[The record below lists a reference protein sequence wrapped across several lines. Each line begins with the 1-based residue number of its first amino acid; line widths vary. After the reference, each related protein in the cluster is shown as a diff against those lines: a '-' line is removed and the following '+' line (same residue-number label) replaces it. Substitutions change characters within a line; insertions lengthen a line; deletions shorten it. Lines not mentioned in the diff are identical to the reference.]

1 MSRNAFVTLNLP
13 APPKPEPKV
22 ATNGNGAKAVGSQS
36 GARLD
41 PAISFFSPDGT
52 RNIIRLIGNTTSEAE
67 RVDAQTAYAA
77 AAYAF
82 AAMRYRASRLAEP
95 PLIVVAVD
103 QEDGSENWI
112 PKHKLAPLLEEPAPD
127 YDMGELLFRTSIYID
142 RDGHALWVKDKNGLL
157 ETGQLTPY
165 SGAEFEVQSTRERLR
180 GRFKLKTARGE
191 VFKAPEDVIYFHE
204 VDPSSWLNGLSRLEV
219 FLGWLN
225 LGQVARATVRD
236 LLNNAVWP
244 SLVLQPDADW
254 NPDEKELNEFKAGAD
269 RYAQPGQRG
278 KPLTMLG
285 GGTATVVSARIKD
298 LIPEDILNRVE
309 SVCSAVFGI
318 PAIILQF
325 QVGMENSPWS
335 QMAEARRMCYEDT
348 IEPDLWRPF
357 EKRLTRQL
365 LRPMD
370 KDPTHFIRF
379 DTTEIRAL
387 QADQKGLAEVAD
399 LWGDNASLNEKRD
412 LLGLEPSDDPK
423 ADEIP
428 ALNPPPAL
436 PALGAPG
443 APPAPGAEP
452 DEEEPPAKRA
462 GLRVQHKRRDLWA
475 ALRADMAQRSEFE
488 WQVSA
493 MKQLDADRM
502 EVVRLANLHLAGAKA
517 DTPTPDQ
524 RRKFIAGVRVYLEGD
539 SQGKWEKLSR
549 PLIQKGAER
558 AMSALASDLGFSF
571 DLLRPE
577 LAKYVQREAGFLI
590 QSISKTTLQSV
601 RDVLA
606 RGIED
611 GLGAREIAKG
621 LEDLPAFTRER
632 ALLVARTEATR
643 VTNGAPTDALKE
655 RQAATGKKYRKR
667 WNTAGDDRVR
677 EEHAALDGETVDIDA
692 QFSNGLDAPGEP
704 NCRCVL
710 TYEEV
715 EA

>member
-1 MSRNAFVTLNLP
+1 
-13 APPKPEPKV
+13 
-22 ATNGNGAKAVGSQS
+22 
-36 GARLD
+36 
-41 PAISFFSPDGT
+41 
-52 RNIIRLIGNTTSEAE
+52 
-67 RVDAQTAYAA
+67 
-77 AAYAF
+77 
-82 AAMRYRASRLAEP
+82 
-95 PLIVVAVD
+95 
-103 QEDGSENWI
+103 
-112 PKHKLAPLLEEPAPD
+112 
-127 YDMGELLFRTSIYID
+127 
-142 RDGHALWVKDKNGLL
+142 
-157 ETGQLTPY
+157 
-165 SGAEFEVQSTRERLR
+165 
-180 GRFKLKTARGE
+180 
-191 VFKAPEDVIYFHE
+191 
-204 VDPSSWLNGLSRLEV
+204 V

-236 LLNNAVWP
+236 LLQNAVWP

-254 NPDEKELNEFKAGAD
+254 NPDDKELKEFKDSAEK
-269 RYAQPGQRG
+269 YARPGQRG

-285 GGTATVVSARIKD
+285 GGTATVVSARIRD

-309 SVCSAVFGI
+309 SVCSAIFGI
-318 PAIILQF
+318 PSIILQF

-348 IEPDLWRPF
+348 IEPLWREY

-365 LRPMD
+365 LRPVD
-370 KDPTHFIRF
+370 KDPTRMIRF

-387 QADQKGLAEVAD
+387 QVDQKGLAEVAD
-399 LWGDNASLNEKRD
+399 LWGANASLNEKRD

-428 ALNPPPAL
+428 ALRPPPVLPAFGDPGAL
-436 PALGAPG
+436 P
-443 APPAPGAEP
+443 PGAEP
-452 DEEEPPAKRA
+452 DEDEDEEDTPPAKRA
-462 GLRVQHKRRDLWA
+462 GLRAERKRRDLWA
-475 ALRADMAQRSEFE
+475 ALRADMAQRAEFE
-488 WQVSA
+488 WQFNA
-493 MKQLDADRM
+493 MKQLEADRL
-502 EVVRLANLHLAGAKA
+502 EVVRLANLHLADAKA

-621 LEDLPAFTRER
+621 LEGLPAFTRER
-632 ALLVARTEATR
+632 ALLVARTESTR
-643 VTNGAPTDALKE
+643 VTNGAPTEALKE